1 MNPEAAAARNIDSAR
16 WTRAELSPR
25 LKLVHEQMQQT
36 VLTNPDYTIQ
46 ETEFSSVYTQ
56 ETIERDVALTK
67 RLKASFNNGLTETER
82 NTKKVAEVLEGLV
95 LMNSELSNWL
105 GNATTLKSSEYDD
118 YVNGVDMISEWKS
131 PEGPQVLAL
140 AVDVTFGSHAVAKK
154 IARIKSEL
162 CSGKLGNIKYFR
174 TDDGAPKPEQTNVP
188 RIVIGVSQDV
198 VDELAGLWLLKDNKA
213 LANHPVQKL
222 FLQQMSLQ
230 LSSMKKYAETYGHEA
245 CAVECD
251 KAHKIIRRILDN
263 KVSIRL
269 GDLNND
275 SVAIALKA
283 EIERQ
288 FAITTN

>member
-1 MNPEAAAARNIDSAR
+1 MAATNNIDGAR
-16 WTRAELSPR
+16 KNRSELSPR
-25 LKLVHEQMQQT
+25 LRLVHEQMQKT
-36 VLTNPDYTIQ
+36 VLTNPDYAIQ
-46 ETEFSSVYTQ
+46 EGEFSSVYAQ

-67 RLKASFNNGLTETER
+67 RLRASFSRDSSEADR

-95 LMNSELSNWL
+95 LMNSELNNWL

-140 AVDVTFGSHAVAKK
+140 AVDVTFGSQAVAKK
-154 IARIKSEL
+154 IARIKSEMQA
-162 CSGKLGNIKYFR
+162 GKLGSIKYFR
-174 TDDGAPKPEQTNVP
+174 TDDGVPQPAQPNVP

-213 LANHPVQKL
+213 LANHPIQKL

-230 LSSMKKYAETYGHEA
+230 LSHMKRYAQAHGHET

-251 KAHKIIRRILDN
+251 KAHKIVRRILEN
-263 KVSIRL
+263 KESIRL
-269 GDLNND
+269 GDLNTD
-275 SVAIALKA
+275 SVAVALKA
-283 EIERQ
+283 EVEKQ

>member
-1 MNPEAAAARNIDSAR
+1 MNPEMAAARNIDSAR
-16 WTRAELSPR
+16 FNRAELSPR

-36 VLTNPDYTIQ
+36 VLTNPDYTVQ
-46 ETEFSSVYTQ
+46 EAEFSSIYAQ

-67 RLKASFNNGLTETER
+67 RLKTSFNTGLSQADR

-95 LMNSELSNWL
+95 LMNSELNNWL

-140 AVDVTFGSHAVAKK
+140 AVDVTFGASAVAKK

-162 CSGKLGNIKYFR
+162 QGGQLGSIKYFR
-174 TDDGAPKPEQTNVP
+174 TDDGVPKPAQPNVP
-188 RIVIGVSQDV
+188 RIVIGVSQEV
-198 VDELAGLWLLKDNKA
+198 VDELAGLWLVKDNKA
-213 LANHPVQKL
+213 LANHPIQKL

-230 LSSMKKYAETYGHEA
+230 LSSMRKYAQAHGHEV

-251 KAHKIIRRILDN
+251 KAHKIIRRILEN
-263 KVSIRL
+263 KESIRL

-275 SVAIALKA
+275 PVAVALKA
-283 EIERQ
+283 EVERN
-288 FAITTN
+288 FAVTMN